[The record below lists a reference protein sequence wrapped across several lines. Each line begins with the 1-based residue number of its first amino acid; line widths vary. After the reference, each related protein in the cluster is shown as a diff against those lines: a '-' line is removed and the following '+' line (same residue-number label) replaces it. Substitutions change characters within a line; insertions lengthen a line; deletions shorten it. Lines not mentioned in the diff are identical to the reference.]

1 MSQEEQEEMSTFER
15 NLSAVDSFG
24 GDQLGR
30 KMTVIGEDPLLINDP
45 EGEDRR
51 DTLYSKQDFD
61 N

>member
-30 KMTVIGEDPLLINDP
+30 KMTVIGEDP